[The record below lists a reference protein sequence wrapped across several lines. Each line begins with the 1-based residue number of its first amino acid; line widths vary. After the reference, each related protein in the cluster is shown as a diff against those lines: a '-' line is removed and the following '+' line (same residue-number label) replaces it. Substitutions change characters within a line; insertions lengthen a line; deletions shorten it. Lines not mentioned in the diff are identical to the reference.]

1 MADKQFADTDNYDKA
16 VLDYIDDLLRA
27 PAPEPESRPTLE
39 TDDKAP
45 EADSPRRQD
54 KSVATPASTPEPAV
68 TEASSQAPETSSQA
82 LGREQSPSIVSEA
95 QQTPSQPIKPQTTKP
110 QPETLENERAIEASR
125 RKPVSPGKEEDMTTA
140 EKESAPT
147 HSAAEAL
154 LEQGRMT
161 LARQRM
167 LARQAEQA
175 RLALQEPPRLVMPMP
190 KVAPPPAPTETKKKP
205 SVAERSAAL
214 REKLKQWRV
223 TEPKGEEQEP
233 QSLARQKVEARRQE
247 RDAPPV
253 VEPEVTQQEAV
264 DIAVDS
270 GGTPDGWAANGRP
283 AWAQERFEC
292 LLFNVAGLKLAVPLI
307 SLGGVHAMGHDTTP
321 LFGMPAWFIGLI
333 PVAGMNV
340 RVVDTAQ
347 WVMPDRYKA
356 QYRENIRYVIRL
368 HDSEWG
374 LGCDFIAEAFTL
386 DPDQVR
392 WRSERSKRPWLAGTV
407 VTHMCAL
414 LDVDGLEQQL
424 NQSSVK
430 AGKKG

>member
-1 MADKQFADTDNYDKA
+1 MADKQFADPDNYDKA

-27 PAPEPESRPTLE
+27 PAPE
-39 TDDKAP
+39 TDDEP
-45 EADSPRRQD
+45 SGADSSAQQD
-54 KSVATPASTPEPAV
+54 KSGAAPASAKEADV
-68 TEASSQAPETSSQA
+68 TEASSLAGE
-82 LGREQSPSIVSEA
+82 REQASSTANDPP
-95 QQTPSQPIKPQTTKP
+95 QTLSQPIKPHPTKP
-110 QPETLENERAIEASR
+110 QPETPANERAIAAPR
-125 RKPVSPGKEEDMTTA
+125 HKAVPPGKEVDMNSA
-140 EKESAPT
+140 EKESAST

-190 KVAPPPAPTETKKKP
+190 KVAPPPPAPTETEKKP

-223 TEPKGEEQEP
+223 SEPKEEEQEL
-233 QSLARQKVEARRQE
+233 QSLARQKLEARRQE
-247 RDAPPV
+247 RDAPMA
-253 VEPEVTQQEAV
+253 EPEVTQQEEV
-264 DIAVDS
+264 DVEAGF
-270 GGTPDGWAANGRP
+270 GGAPDGWAANGRP
-283 AWAQERFEC
+283 VWAQERFEC

-307 SLGGVHAMGHDTTP
+307 SLGGVHAMDHETTP
-321 LFGMPAWFIGLI
+321 LFGMPSWFVGLI

-356 QYRENIRYVIRL
+356 QYRENIRYIIRL

-386 DPDQVR
+386 EPDQVR

-424 NQSSVK
+424 NQSSAK

>member
-1 MADKQFADTDNYDKA
+1 MADKQFADPDNYDKA

-27 PAPEPESRPTLE
+27 PAPELKP
-39 TDDKAP
+39 AP
-45 EADSPRRQD
+45 ETAGEPSDADSSAQQA
-54 KSVATPASTPEPAV
+54 KSVATPASPAETES
-68 TEASSQAPETSSQA
+68 TEASNQTHGRGQTSSTA
-82 LGREQSPSIVSEA
+82 NDPEQ
-95 QQTPSQPIKPQTTKP
+95 TLSQPIKPQATKP
-110 QPETLENERAIEASR
+110 PPETPDNERAIAAPR
-125 RKPVSPGKEEDMTTA
+125 HKAVAPGKEVDMNTA
-140 EKESAPT
+140 EKDSAPT

-190 KVAPPPAPTETKKKP
+190 KVAPPPAPTETEKKP

-223 TEPKGEEQEP
+223 SEQKEEEPEP

-247 RDAPPV
+247 RDAPTV
-253 VEPEVTQQEAV
+253 VEPEAAQQEEV
-264 DIAVDS
+264 DVEAGS
-270 GGTPDGWAANGRP
+270 GGAPDGWAANGRP
-283 AWAQERFEC
+283 VWAQERFEC

-307 SLGGVHAMGHDTTP
+307 SLGGVHAMDHETTP
-321 LFGMPAWFIGLI
+321 LFGMPSWFVGLI

-347 WVMPDRYKA
+347 WVMPDRYKS

-414 LDVDGLEQQL
+414 LDVDGLERQL
-424 NQSSVK
+424 NQSSAK

>member
-1 MADKQFADTDNYDKA
+1 MADKQFADPDNYDKA
-16 VLDYIDDLLRA
+16 VLDYIDDLLRP
-27 PAPEPESRPTLE
+27 PAPEQKPAP
-39 TDDKAP
+39 DKDNEPSDVDLSAQ
-45 EADSPRRQD
+45 ED
-54 KSVATPASTPEPAV
+54 KSVATAASAVEPDLK
-68 TEASSQAPETSSQA
+68 EASSQTR
-82 LGREQSPSIVSEA
+82 GREQPSTTA
-95 QQTPSQPIKPQTTKP
+95 NDLQQTQSQPTKP
-110 QPETLENERAIEASR
+110 QPTKSPPETPETERAIAAPR
-125 RKPVSPGKEEDMTTA
+125 HKAVSPGKEVDMNTA
-140 EKESAPT
+140 EKESAST

-190 KVAPPPAPTETKKKP
+190 KVAPPSPAPVETEKKP

-223 TEPKGEEQEP
+223 SESTEEEPEP

-247 RDAPPV
+247 RDAPTV
-253 VEPEVTQQEAV
+253 VEPEAAQQEEV
-264 DIAVDS
+264 DVEAGS
-270 GGTPDGWAANGRP
+270 GGAPDGWAANGRP
-283 AWAQERFEC
+283 VWAQERFEC

-307 SLGGVHAMGHDTTP
+307 SLGGVHAMDHETTP
-321 LFGMPAWFIGLI
+321 LFGMPSWFVGLI

-347 WVMPDRYKA
+347 WVMPDRYKS
-356 QYRENIRYVIRL
+356 QYRENIRYIIRL

-424 NQSSVK
+424 NQSSAK
-430 AGKKG
+430 AGKKS